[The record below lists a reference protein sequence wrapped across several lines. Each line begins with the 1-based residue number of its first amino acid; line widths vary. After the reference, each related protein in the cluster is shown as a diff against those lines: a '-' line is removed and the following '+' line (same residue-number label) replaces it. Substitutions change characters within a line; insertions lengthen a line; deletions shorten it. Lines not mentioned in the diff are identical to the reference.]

1 VTEPAVLV
9 AREIQDLTTSVGEV
23 ADAIRKQ
30 ESQFIVNVPEAPPA
44 SVIVN
49 VPETAPPSVVVNVPE
64 QKAPVVNVAAAEVA
78 FNPKIMLPEHLPN
91 SYEVEITDR
100 DENGY
105 IRKFVITPQ

>member
-30 ESQFIVNVPEAPPA
+30 ESQFTVNVPEAPPPN
-44 SVIVN
+44 VVVN
-49 VPETAPPSVVVNVPE
+49 VPEAAPPSVVVNVPE
-64 QKAPVVNVAAAEVA
+64 QQAPVVNVAAAEVA
-78 FNPKIMLPEHLPN
+78 FSPKIVLPQSMPN
-91 SYEVEITDR
+91 SYEVEVTER
-100 DENGY
+100 DGNGY